1 MLGRLKQDCEYFL
14 GYGAG
19 NEDALYYKNVAAHC
33 DAMEKLWNSFS
44 EADKP
49 EWLSMEDINEYR
61 HVMTKALEDKEKNNL
76 TARVDGLTAA
86 LDASNKVLEASQ
98 NTETEVTKSRSNV
111 TDSVT
116 CEMQETEEEYKE
128 EAIPRL

>member
-1 MLGRLKQDCEYFL
+1 
-14 GYGAG
+14 
-19 NEDALYYKNVAAHC
+19 
-33 DAMEKLWNSFS
+33 
-44 EADKP
+44 
-49 EWLSMEDINEYR
+49 MEDK
-61 HVMTKALEDKEKNNL
+61 VLKFA
-76 TARVDGLTAA
+76 AAVVVVLTAA